1 MYALLNVAFA
11 LLAGLLM
18 TRIFSRWRLPDV
30 TAFLVAGVLIGP
42 FCLGRLGITGVGFAA
57 YEDVAALGTIS
68 DVAMGFIAFAIGNE
82 FRLED
87 LRKTGR
93 QAFIIGIVQA
103 LVATAL
109 VDLALLGFH
118 FLRPDILSA
127 PAAITLGA
135 IAAATAPAATLM
147 VVRQYKAK
155 GPLTSLLLPIVA
167 LDDAVGLVVF
177 AVSFGIAKA
186 MISGA
191 LSIVS
196 VLVNPLIEI
205 VLSLLL
211 GMLAGAALTRLEA
224 MFHSNRNR
232 MSMTIAF
239 VFLTVAL
246 AALEWRVGEV
256 VIGFSPL
263 LVCMMLGTVFCN
275 ICPLSEDL
283 MDRADDWSAPLLAV
297 FFVISGAELRLEVF
311 GELTMVLIGVIY
323 IIFRSMG
330 KYLGAHFSAKAVGC
344 DEKTVKYLGITL
356 LPQAGVALGMCVS
369 AQALGAA
376 DGLLVRNIVLFS
388 VLIYELV
395 GPLLTKE
402 ALTAAGEITAKPK
415 EVLERRA
422 VQPDGDARAACHLVA
437 VPEQTEAG
445 HVGAGVDAADLAHG
459 LRGLRVKCRHARIRR
474 VAGAVVRKSG
484 LERGGDDAD
493 AERLGQH
500 EHVARLRAD
509 VLEDVLRVDEAGDAQ
524 TVFRLVV
531 LNGVPA
537 GDDAAG
543 LHGLVVPALQNG
555 ADGIERKAARHA
567 EQIHRQLRHA
577 AHGVHV

>member
-42 FCLGRLGITGVGFAA
+42 FCLGRLGIVGVGFPD
-57 YEDVAALGTIS
+57 YESVAALGALS

-109 VDLALLGFH
+109 VDLAMLGFH

-211 GMLAGAALTRLEA
+211 GMLAGAALTRLET

-275 ICPLSEDL
+275 ICPLSDDL
-283 MDRADDWSAPLLAV
+283 MNRADKWSTPMLAV
-297 FFVISGAELRLEVF
+297 FFVVSGANLRLSVF
-311 GELTMVLIGVIY
+311 SQGVLVLIGVVY
-323 IIFRSMG
+323 IIARSAG
-330 KYLGAHFSAKAVGC
+330 KYCGARWSAKAVGC
-344 DEKTVKYLGITL
+344 DHTVQKYLGVML
-356 LPQAGVALGMCVS
+356 LPQEGVALGMCVS
-369 AQALGAA
+369 AQALGA
-376 DGLLVRNIVLFS
+376 DGELIRNIILFS

-395 GPLLTKE
+395 GPLATKE
-402 ALTAAGEITAKPK
+402 SLKAAGAITEKPR
-415 EVLERRA
+415 EVLERRERKLA
-422 VQPDGDARAACHLVA
+422 
-437 VPEQTEAG
+437 EAEP
-445 HVGAGVDAADLAHG
+445 
-459 LRGLRVKCRHARIRR
+459 KEF
-474 VAGAVVRKSG
+474 
-484 LERGGDDAD
+484 LERRK
-493 AERLGQH
+493 ER
-500 EHVARLRAD
+500 A
-509 VLEDVLRVDEAGDAQ
+509 
-524 TVFRLVV
+524 
-531 LNGVPA
+531 N
-537 GDDAAG
+537 
-543 LHGLVVPALQNG
+543 
-555 ADGIERKAARHA
+555 KK
-567 EQIHRQLRHA
+567 
-577 AHGVHV
+577 

>member
-1 MYALLNVAFA
+1 MSR
-11 LLAGLLM
+11 LAKLVH
-18 TRIFSRWRLPDV
+18 LPAV
-30 TAFLVAGVLIGP
+30 TAYLVGGLLIGP
-42 FCLGRLGITGVGFAA
+42 SVLGILSQEMTDSLSIIT
-57 YEDVAALGTIS
+57 EAALG
-68 DVAMGFIAFAIGNE
+68 FIAYSIGAE
-82 FRLED
+82 FKLSYLKR
-87 LRKTGR
+87 
-93 QAFIIGIVQA
+93 IGTKPVVITICEGLGAVLIVDIV
-103 LVATAL
+103 LI
-109 VDLALLGFH
+109 
-118 FLRPDILSA
+118 ILSLCGV
-127 PAAITLGA
+127 PGFDLPMCITLGA
-135 IAAATAPAATLM
+135 IASATAPAATLM
-147 VVRQYKAK
+147 VIRQYKAK

-323 IIFRSMG
+323 IIFRSAG
-330 KYLGAHFSAKAVGC
+330 KYFGAHFSAKAVGC

-422 VQPDGDARAACHLVA
+422 KALA
-437 VPEQTEAG
+437 EAEPKEFLEEREAKK
-445 HVGAGVDAADLAHG
+445 HKKQDL
-459 LRGLRVKCRHARIRR
+459 
-474 VAGAVVRKSG
+474 
-484 LERGGDDAD
+484 
-493 AERLGQH
+493 
-500 EHVARLRAD
+500 
-509 VLEDVLRVDEAGDAQ
+509 
-524 TVFRLVV
+524 
-531 LNGVPA
+531 
-537 GDDAAG
+537 
-543 LHGLVVPALQNG
+543 
-555 ADGIERKAARHA
+555 
-567 EQIHRQLRHA
+567 
-577 AHGVHV
+577 

>member
-57 YEDVAALGTIS
+57 YEDVAALGAIS

-118 FLRPDILSA
+118 FLRPDILCA

-246 AALEWRVGEV
+246 AALEWRIGEV

-263 LVCMMLGTVFCN
+263 LVCM
-275 ICPLSEDL
+275 

-369 AQALGAA
+369 AQELGAA

-422 VQPDGDARAACHLVA
+422 KALA
-437 VPEQTEAG
+437 EAEPKEFLEEREAKK
-445 HVGAGVDAADLAHG
+445 HKKQDL
-459 LRGLRVKCRHARIRR
+459 
-474 VAGAVVRKSG
+474 
-484 LERGGDDAD
+484 
-493 AERLGQH
+493 
-500 EHVARLRAD
+500 
-509 VLEDVLRVDEAGDAQ
+509 
-524 TVFRLVV
+524 
-531 LNGVPA
+531 
-537 GDDAAG
+537 
-543 LHGLVVPALQNG
+543 
-555 ADGIERKAARHA
+555 
-567 EQIHRQLRHA
+567 
-577 AHGVHV
+577 